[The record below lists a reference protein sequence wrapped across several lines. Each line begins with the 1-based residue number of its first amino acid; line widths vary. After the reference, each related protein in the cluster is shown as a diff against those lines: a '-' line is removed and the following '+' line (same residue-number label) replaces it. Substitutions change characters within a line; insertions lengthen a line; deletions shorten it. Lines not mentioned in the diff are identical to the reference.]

1 MLLDCAISFTVLA
14 GESQKTMASGSAAL
28 AISSSCHEA
37 ASSPNPAF
45 EICSNTFSKGLVLI
59 NPFSAA
65 MSQPVLISTITGTND
80 IYLNPED
87 GNSPVSSIQ
96 LGSRE
101 AMLLL
106 KDNTASINDESL
118 NNITLYP
125 NPANDNVQI
134 KSKLLNQ
141 SNSKIVSIEVYNLLG
156 QSKSINIKASNGIL
170 NLDVSNFS
178 TGIYI
183 IKIKDL
189 NFIAKFVKQ

>member
-1 MLLDCAISFTVLA
+1 MTVTGCSPENL
-14 GESQKTMASGSAAL
+14 GRYIETRFGSNNLYAR
-28 AISSSCHEA
+28 
-37 ASSPNPAF
+37 
-45 EICSNTFSKGLVLI
+45 TFSKGLVLI

-183 IKIKDL
+183 IKIKP
-189 NFIAKFVKQ
+189 